1 MSDEISNSMK
11 TLFHVP
17 ATENMQLTN
26 VHALTQIDTSQ
37 QALSIPSDHIGLAP
51 HALAPA
57 ENGAQLWG
65 YAAYVQMQTLVDEG
79 NKFGK
84 I

>member
-17 ATENMQLTN
+17 ATDNMQLTS
-26 VHALTQIDTSQ
+26 VHALTQIETSQ
-37 QALSIPSDHIGLAP
+37 QALSIPSDYIGLAP
-51 HALAPA
+51 DALLPA
-57 ENGAQLWG
+57 EGGAQMWG
-65 YAAYVQMQTLVDEG
+65 YAAYVQMQTLMDEG